1 MARAVPVIDDVSL
14 DQMFADPYPIYRRL
28 RQEAPVAYIAAAG
41 INLVTRFDDIIAIE
55 RDEETFPALDPRSL
69 QIRAMG
75 HTLMRRD
82 GEAHQRERRVL
93 EPSFRPGTVKN
104 HWGPLFQQIADDL
117 IADLAPRGKADLFTE
132 FASPMAARSL
142 MAILGLPQ
150 VDWRDMVWWS
160 QSLIDA
166 TGNYG
171 DRPEVWA
178 RNDVAVEG
186 INAAIDERI
195 PVYRAAPDQSVIS
208 ALVNSE
214 IELPVETIRA
224 NVKVIIGGGLNEPRD
239 SICTAAYGLLSNPEQ
254 LPRVLADESAWKNVF
269 EETVRWV
276 APIGMY
282 PRRVAKRTELSGIT
296 LEPDMPIG
304 LSAASACHDEKY
316 FQDAD
321 RFDVFREKK
330 PHLAFGSG
338 PHFCLGTW
346 VARKM
351 VGEIAVPALF
361 RRLGNL
367 RLDPDNAPRMGGW
380 VFRGPLSVP
389 VLWDA

>member
-1 MARAVPVIDDVSL
+1 
-14 DQMFADPYPIYRRL
+14 
-28 RQEAPVAYIAAAG
+28 
-41 INLVTRFDDIIAIE
+41 
-55 RDEETFPALDPRSL
+55 
-69 QIRAMG
+69 
-75 HTLMRRD
+75 
-82 GEAHQRERRVL
+82 
-93 EPSFRPGTVKN
+93 
-104 HWGPLFQQIADDL
+104 
-117 IADLAPRGKADLFTE
+117 
-132 FASPMAARSL
+132 
-142 MAILGLPQ
+142 
-150 VDWRDMVWWS
+150 
-160 QSLIDA
+160 
-166 TGNYG
+166 
-171 DRPEVWA
+171 
-178 RNDVAVEG
+178 
-186 INAAIDERI
+186 
-195 PVYRAAPDQSVIS
+195 
-208 ALVNSE
+208 
-214 IELPVETIRA
+214 
-224 NVKVIIGGGLNEPRD
+224 VKVIIGGGLNEPRD

-254 LPRVLADESAWKNVF
+254 LPRVLADESSWKNVF

-282 PRRVAKRTELSGIT
+282 PRRVAKRTELSGII

-316 FQDAD
+316 FPDGH

-361 RRLGNL
+361 RRLKNL
-367 RLDPDNAPRMGGW
+367 RLDPDNPPKMGGW